1 MFAILVLAMI
11 GGLFVADNQEFL
23 KTVEKEVN
31 EGAKWH
37 YVGPT
42 PIDTKAKQIPLQ
54 VEKNDPYIL
63 WKLKK
68 EK

>member
-31 EGAKWH
+31 EGATWH

-42 PIDTKAKQIPLQ
+42 PIDIKAKQIPLQ

>member
-31 EGAKWH
+31 EGATWH
-37 YVGPT
+37 YVGLM

>member
-31 EGAKWH
+31 EGATWY